1 MTKFGIGQPV
11 PRTEDARLL
20 RGQGRY
26 TDDIVLPGQLHLHVL
41 RSPHASARIL
51 GIDAAEARE
60 APGVHAVLTAADLA
74 AAGIG
79 DIPCLTPVRNRDGS
93 EMANKARPVLAADHA
108 RFVGDPVAAVIAET
122 PEQARDAA
130 ELILVDYAELPSSTD
145 MVRARS
151 GGPAVWDDAPG
162 NLCFDWQKGDAAAVD
177 AAMAAAHR
185 VVALDLVNNRL
196 VPNSME
202 ARVCLA
208 DHDGDTGRS
217 RLWVSSQG
225 VHFIRRA
232 IAGVMGLKEADLQVL
247 TGDVGGGFG
256 IKIFLYPEYVLAL
269 FAARRL
275 GRPVKWT
282 SDRSEAFLADDHG
295 RDNLTRA
302 ELAVDRDG
310 RFLGL
315 RVTTRANMGAYLSNY
330 GPYVATEA
338 GTNMLSGVY
347 TVPAVHVRVEGVFT
361 NTTPVDAYRGAGRPE
376 AAYVIERMADAV
388 ADELGLDPAE
398 VRRRNFIPPDA
409 MPYRTPLKHV
419 YDSGDFAKNLEDAL
433 VRADYAGFPARRA
446 AARKHGKL
454 LGIGMA
460 TYIESC
466 SGGGPEQATIQVA
479 GDGRITVLI
488 GTQSNGQ
495 GHETSYKQLLADR
508 LGVPLEAVTIVQ
520 GDSDRIGFGSGTGGS
535 RSIPVGGAALAETA
549 AKVIETAKLKAAD
562 LLEAAA
568 VDVEF
573 TVDAD
578 GGRFAI
584 VGTDRRV
591 SFQEVARA
599 AAEAA
604 GTGTGGLAFDEVA
617 RWTPPAAT
625 FPNGC
630 HVCEIAID
638 IDTGVPT
645 IERYTVVDDFGTV
658 LNPLLL
664 AGQVHGG
671 IVQGIGQA
679 LLENTVYDPDTGQL
693 LTGSF
698 MDYGMPR
705 ADVVPFID
713 FHLNRVP
720 STTNAL
726 GMKGAGEA
734 GTIGATPA
742 VINAVVD
749 ALSEFGVRHVDMPA
763 TPQVLWRLIHGRDS
777 RIAAE

>member
-20 RGQGRY
+20 RGEGRY
-26 TDDIVLPGQLHLHVL
+26 TDDLRPPGGLHLHVL
-41 RSPHASARIL
+41 RSPHAAARI
-51 GIDAAEARE
+51 AALDVEAARA
-60 APGVHAVLTAADLA
+60 APGVRLVLTAADLA
-74 AAGIG
+74 SAGIG
-79 DIPCLTPVRNRDGS
+79 PIPCLTSARNRDGS
-93 EMANKARPVLAADHA
+93 PMVDKPRPVLAADRVRH
-108 RFVGDPVAAVIAET
+108 VGDPVAAVIAET

-130 ELILVDYAELPSSTD
+130 ELILADFGALPSVTD

-151 GGPAVWDDAPG
+151 GGPPVWEEAPG
-162 NLCFDWQKGDAAAVD
+162 NLCFDWHKGDAAAVD

-202 ARVCLA
+202 GRACLA
-208 DHDGDTGRS
+208 DHDGAAGRS

-225 VHFIRRA
+225 VHFIRKA
-232 IAGVMGLKEADLQVL
+232 IAGVMGLAEADLQVL

-256 IKIFLYPEYVLAL
+256 MKIFLYPEYVLCL
-269 FAARRL
+269 HAARTL
-275 GRPVKWT
+275 GRPVKWI
-282 SDRSEAFLADDHG
+282 SDRSEAFLSDDHG

-302 ELAVDRDG
+302 EMAVDRHG
-310 RFLGL
+310 RFLAL
-315 RVTTRANMGAYLSNY
+315 RVFTRANMGAYLSNY

-361 NTTPVDAYRGAGRPE
+361 NTVPVDAYRGAGRPE

-388 ADELGLDPAE
+388 ADDLGLDPAE

-409 MPYRTPLKHV
+409 MPYKTPLKHV
-419 YDSGDFAKNLEDAL
+419 YDSGDFRKNLEDAL
-433 VRADYAGFPARRA
+433 LRADHAGFPARRA
-446 AARKHGKL
+446 AARREGRL

-495 GHETSYKQLLADR
+495 GHETSYKQIVADR
-508 LGVPLEAVTIVQ
+508 LGVSPDAVTVVQ

-578 GGRFAI
+578 GGMFSI

-591 SFQEVARA
+591 SFQDVARA
-599 AAEAA
+599 AASGPEA
-604 GTGTGGLAFDEVA
+604 LAFDEVA
-617 RWTPPAAT
+617 RWAPPAAT

-638 IDTGVPT
+638 MDTGVPT
-645 IERYTVVDDFGTV
+645 IQRYTVVDDFGTV

-679 LLENTVYDPDTGQL
+679 LLENAVYDPDSGQL

-705 ADVVPFID
+705 ADIVPFID

-742 VINAVVD
+742 VMNAVVD
-749 ALSEFGVRHVDMPA
+749 ALAEFGVRHVDMPA
-763 TPQVLWRLIHGRDS
+763 TPQVLWRLIHARDS
-777 RIAAE
+777 RMAAE